1 MTDERDR
8 TEVINQIIAQGRALV
23 QAIAAMDTS
32 APTDRFERQQARL
45 LQVEYRHR
53 LREML
58 RAVPAWVA
66 EEILSAGQH
75 IGGPAHLADDLE
87 NDTCPN

>member
-58 RAVPAWVA
+58 RVVPAWVA

-75 IGGPAHLADDLE
+75 IGDPSHSADDLE
-87 NDTCPN
+87 NDRTK